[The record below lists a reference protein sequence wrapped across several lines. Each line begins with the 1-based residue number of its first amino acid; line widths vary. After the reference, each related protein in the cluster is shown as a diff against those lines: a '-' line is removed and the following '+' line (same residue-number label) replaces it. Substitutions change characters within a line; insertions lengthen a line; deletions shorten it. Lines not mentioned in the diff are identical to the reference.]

1 MRNLLKRLR
10 AWLLP
15 RAPQATVYNLRD
27 FSREAVRE
35 RRAKSL

>member
-1 MRNLLKRLR
+1 MRNFLKRLK
-10 AWLLP
+10 AWLVP

-27 FSREAVRE
+27 FSRT